1 MYDWTNKIATLQ
13 RMSDRIKN
21 FQPFNPCMIEQKKL
35 ATLQPI
41 YDWTKTLANLQPMYD
56 WTKNLQPFNPCMIEK
71 NKKQKNNLQP
81 FNPKEDDNIFAIIV
95 IVQFN
100 NKL

>member
-1 MYDWTNKIATLQ
+1 
-13 RMSDRIKN
+13 
-21 FQPFNPCMIEQKKL
+21 
-35 ATLQPI
+35 
-41 YDWTKTLANLQPMYD
+41 MYD
-56 WTKNLQPFNPCMIEK
+56 WTKKTCNPSTHVWLNNNK
-71 NKKQKNNLQP
+71 NKTTNLQP